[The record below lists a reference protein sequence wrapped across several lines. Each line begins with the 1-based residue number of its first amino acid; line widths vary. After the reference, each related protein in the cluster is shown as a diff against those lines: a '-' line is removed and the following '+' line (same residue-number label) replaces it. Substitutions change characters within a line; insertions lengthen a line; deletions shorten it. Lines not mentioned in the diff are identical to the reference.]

1 MDDTGEESGG
11 TNTKSR
17 LLIVV
22 LVIGLVGMVAY
33 MYGVAPMDLFFVLI
47 FAYFILSSIF
57 LRPQRRVPQR
67 RFPKEERDTDW
78 GYEFGGSYDEE
89 GQGSWRKE
97 RRKGDDGSMF
107 DDEREESWSLFK
119 EQDREEEYKRIKKGD
134 LI

>member
-11 TNTKSR
+11 TGTKSR

-78 GYEFGGSYDEE
+78 GYEFGGSYDDEE
-89 GQGSWRKE
+89 QGSWRKE

-107 DDEREESWSLFK
+107 DEEHEESWSLFK
-119 EQDREEEYKRIKKGD
+119 EQDREEEYKRVKKDD
-134 LI
+134 LF

>member
-11 TNTKSR
+11 TETKSR

-97 RRKGDDGSMF
+97 RRKDDEGSMF

-119 EQDREEEYKRIKKGD
+119 EQDKEEEYKRVKKDD
-134 LI
+134 LF